1 MARQRERE
9 DAMVV
14 RSLHSVDFASLE
26 ENLTMSYSDNFQ
38 NAFQQNP
45 NGLYGGAW
53 NVNPT
58 HAWGPGAQASGQ
70 PQYGWGQGLG
80 QQAFGYGPN
89 FGNNQGW
96 GQNAGGNFGGQWQ
109 QRQLSHQDVG
119 EVVRQL
125 LPILPQVI
133 AQAQHQPQ
141 AAFGQGGYGAYG
153 AGYGGSYGPGA
164 RNLSQQDVNEVVR
177 QILPVI
183 PQIVSLLQGQQQ
195 QGSYANAVYGGGPAW
210 NSNQGWNN
218 QGGNQGWNNQAWHNP
233 AQHNQGAFGNQNP
246 YQSNAFGPFGQAA
259 FGGNQGLG
267 QQRQL
272 NQAEVGEIVRQLTA
286 ALPQVIA
293 NLQAINQQPNIQQRA
308 AA

>member
-1 MARQRERE
+1 MFRLSRLGQ
-9 DAMVV
+9 DMVGAALV
-14 RSLHSVDFASLE
+14 LFACL
-26 ENLTMSYSDNFQ
+26 
-38 NAFQQNP
+38 
-45 NGLYGGAW
+45 
-53 NVNPT
+53 
-58 HAWGPGAQASGQ
+58 
-70 PQYGWGQGLG
+70 GLG
-80 QQAFGYGPN
+80 QPAFGYGAN

-96 GQNAGGNFGGQWQ
+96 GQGWGQGFGGQLGGQGQ

-141 AAFGQGGYGAYG
+141 AAFGQGGYQG
-153 AGYGGSYGPGA
+153 GYQGGFGGGFGGSYGPGA
-164 RNLSQQDVNEVVR
+164 RNLSQQDVNEVAR
-177 QILPVI
+177 HILPVI

-195 QGSYANAVYGGGPAW
+195 GSYANAVYGGG
-210 NSNQGWNN
+210 QGWNN
-218 QGGNQGWNNQAWHNP
+218 QGWNHQGWNNP
-233 AQHNQGAFGNQNP
+233 AQHNQGGYGFGNQNP
-246 YQSNAFGPFGQAA
+246 FQLSLFGQNQPNAFGPFGQAA

-293 NLQAINQQPNIQQRA
+293 NLQAINQQQNQQRA
-308 AA
+308 A